1 MKTKIAIEIFES
13 GFSSFFWF
21 KISLKMIGS
30 KIAFSRVLSLSLKQ
44 SI

>member
-13 GFSSFFWF
+13 GFSSFLY

-30 KIAFSRVLSLSLKQ
+30 KIAFSRVLSLSSK
-44 SI
+44 